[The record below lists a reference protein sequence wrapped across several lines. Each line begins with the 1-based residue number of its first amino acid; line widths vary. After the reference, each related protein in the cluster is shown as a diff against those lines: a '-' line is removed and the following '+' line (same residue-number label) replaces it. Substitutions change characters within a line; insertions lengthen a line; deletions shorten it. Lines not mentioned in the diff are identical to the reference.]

1 MKLHILGPAFG
12 LPSIDAE
19 CIAAVALIE
28 RYTQGSSQ
36 AWALVASHE
45 AAPGTRLPFL
55 QVGDETY
62 SGFDRIAQYL
72 IDTSGSTVPGLATNL
87 TAQQQADATALSTF
101 IKSEGQLLLDI
112 SLYVSFE
119 NYRNRTR
126 SAFTKILPWYAN
138 FVIPPQRR
146 HQARQ
151 RTQHLGVSSLDVDDI
166 HDDVIDK
173 PSSMQSEQQK
183 KPFEHETEKH
193 ARRLLGRKDTVRT
206 LLQKPEHAAAFK
218 LNAIADNFFEPLQE
232 LIKNHSNLLGT
243 DQPAI
248 VDCLAF
254 GYLSLMFYPK
264 MPQNWLAST
273 MRLKYQKLVVYLG
286 SLRDTFRVD
295 AHPDEALDAVSQS
308 EKGAAEL
315 PWVSPQTFGPIAV
328 ISYIGQSLFS
338 QLPLPKTDSGLEH
351 LPTKRQP
358 SFLKRYLPAVLGLTS
373 TSLALLAFWAYNNL
387 TWPHGEAVH
396 FFGRRRLVDY
406 GAAGAT
412 LSALGS
418 LGLQMQQQQRQSQAP
433 VQVDVT
439 VDEQV
444 SP

>member
-1 MKLHILGPAFG
+1 M
-12 LPSIDAE
+12 
-19 CIAAVALIE
+19 
-28 RYTQGSSQ
+28 
-36 AWALVASHE
+36 
-45 AAPGTRLPFL
+45 RLC
-55 QVGDETY
+55 
-62 SGFDRIAQYL
+62 R
-72 IDTSGSTVPGLATNL
+72 
-87 TAQQQADATALSTF
+87 LSTF

-146 HQARQ
+146 AEARK
-151 RTQHLGVSSLDVDDI
+151 RTQHLGVSSVDVDDI
-166 HDDVIDK
+166 HEDVIDK
-173 PSSMQSEQQK
+173 PASMQSEQQK

-193 ARRLLGRKDTVRT
+193 ARRLLGRRDTVRS
-206 LLQKPEHAAAFK
+206 LLQRPEHAAAFRLK
-218 LNAIADNFFEPLQE
+218 ALADNFFEPLQD
-232 LIKNHSNLLGT
+232 LLANKSNLLGT
-243 DQPAI
+243 SQPAI

-286 SLRDTFRVD
+286 SQRDTLRLD
-295 AHPDEALDAVSQS
+295 AHPDEALAATSEP
-308 EKGAAEL
+308 EKGVAEL
-315 PWVSPQTFGPIAV
+315 PWVSPQSFGPVSV
-328 ISYIGQSLFS
+328 ISYLGQSLINHF
-338 QLPLPKTDSGLEH
+338 PLPESTSGIEL
-351 LPTKRQP
+351 LPSKHQRNLLQ
-358 SFLKRYLPAVLGLTS
+358 RYLPVLLGVTS
-373 TSLALLAFWAYNNL
+373 TSLALLGYWAFHNI
-387 TWPHGEAVH
+387 TWPRGEAVQV
-396 FFGRRRLVDY
+396 FGRRRFTDY
-406 GAAGAT
+406 GAAGTA

-418 LGLQMQQQQRQSQAP
+418 LGLQMRQQQSQAP